1 MKANLSFEEQIEADL
16 RALEEMEAIEQ
27 AKYTPLII
35 NDSKLM
41 ASEEWQKWKR
51 EAQKKKKAERDKRH
65 YARKK
70 AELLATGYDPKL
82 FDGRIKRVT
91 VKKMIISGKPK
102 TLEQR

>member
-1 MKANLSFEEQIEADL
+1 MEANLSFEEQIEADL
-16 RALEEMEAIEQ
+16 RALGQMEAIEQ

-65 YARKK
+65 YQRKK
-70 AELLATGYDPKL
+70 AELLATGYDPRL

-91 VKKMIISGKPK
+91 VKKIVIGSRNHK
-102 TLEQR
+102 QS